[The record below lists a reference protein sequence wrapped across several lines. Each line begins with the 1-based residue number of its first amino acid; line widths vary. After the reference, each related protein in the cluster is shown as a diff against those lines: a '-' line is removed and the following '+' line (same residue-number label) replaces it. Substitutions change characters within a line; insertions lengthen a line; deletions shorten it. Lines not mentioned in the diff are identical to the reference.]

1 MGYTCKDDGLIGVVQ
16 PPGMLLRNH
25 PDSTSLQRLS
35 LEHCECPDVAPS
47 VCDEAEDARTESCVV
62 DNVADA
68 AQGFATAAAA
78 TVPCI
83 ANNFRESTPSDIPLF
98 QRAVGCSESYG
109 HPVDSECELAIDQ
122 MQEEIEADQEAP
134 DHDPED
140 EEFHAHD
147 INPIRPNL
155 RQNVL
160 PKTFP
165 DDANGTFRE

>member
-1 MGYTCKDDGLIGVVQ
+1 MAIQ
-16 PPGMLLRNH
+16 
-25 PDSTSLQRLS
+25 
-35 LEHCECPDVAPS
+35 
-47 VCDEAEDARTESCVV
+47 
-62 DNVADA
+62 
-68 AQGFATAAAA
+68 
-78 TVPCI
+78 
-83 ANNFRESTPSDIPLF
+83 STPNATLLMTKC
-98 QRAVGCSESYG
+98 RRG
-109 HPVDSECELAIDQ
+109 
-122 MQEEIEADQEAP
+122 IEADQEVP